1 MRDSK
6 LSRLDLF
13 LDHVVAELRN
23 AIAFSEAG
31 WPAWTDNRLE
41 HHFGYSRA
49 GAAALNLRLAGRNE
63 ALLAI
68 ARIWDRRGTSVEEMC
83 AELRKSDT
91 RKALLALHP
100 DQQAM
105 MQRLERLGRQVDR
118 LLLHADDP
126 RRRLVE
132 WRDKYLAHRNRQLVK
147 SLNDL
152 PTRDMRRLVHISAAI
167 TSAIA
172 EIAGR
177 PIEPSFA
184 WTLKNER
191 RNAEA
196 FWTLVLRA
204 DQPSD
209 A

>member
-1 MRDSK
+1 MRDPK
-6 LSRLDLF
+6 LGRLDLF

-41 HHFGYSRA
+41 YHFGYSRA

-68 ARIWDRRGTSVEEMC
+68 ARIWDDDATSVEKMC
-83 AELRKSDT
+83 AELRKPGT
-91 RKALLALHP
+91 RAALLAPHP

-105 MQRLERLGRQVDR
+105 MQRLERLERQLDR
-118 LLLHADDP
+118 LQRHTVAP
-126 RRRLVE
+126 RCRLVE
-132 WRDKYLAHRNRQLVK
+132 WRHNYLAHRNRARAD
-147 SLNDL
+147 SLDDL
-152 PTRDMRRLVHISAAI
+152 STHDMRRLVRISAAI

-172 EIAGR
+172 EVAGR

-184 WTLKNER
+184 WTLENER